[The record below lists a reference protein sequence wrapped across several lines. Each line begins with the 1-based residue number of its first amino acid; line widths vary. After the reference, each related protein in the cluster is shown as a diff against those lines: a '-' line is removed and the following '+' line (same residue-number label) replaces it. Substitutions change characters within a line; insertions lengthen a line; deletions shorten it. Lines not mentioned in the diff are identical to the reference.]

1 MTEEEKI
8 GFTTALE
15 VAKQAIAK
23 MPYAMSEEIEEGHE
37 QAYRAIQALTD
48 SDPVSEAA
56 QVLQNVDEGVL
67 RYHLHEA
74 YCDCAKGPDCP
85 RCDDYVAG
93 FYAVLYALAEQE

>member
-48 SDPVSEAA
+48 SDPVSVQEAA
-56 QVLQNVDEGVL
+56 IIVADAIDADMFTASRIASEVGKTLENETPVSHWLSTIL
-67 RYHLHEA
+67 RS
-74 YCDCAKGPDCP
+74 
-85 RCDDYVAG
+85 
-93 FYAVLYALAEQE
+93 LAEQSD